1 MKIKPGD
8 MDFQVGDNVVHC
20 AFGPG
25 EIVNLEEKVL
35 SGHTS
40 LYYVVQVNDLTL
52 WVPSDE
58 KGRRSIRFPTPA
70 SEFENLFILLRS
82 PGESLSKDRL
92 ERKHELSQRM
102 KDGTLE
108 SICKVIR
115 DLNHFR
121 LTQKLSESDTAT
133 LERAQKF
140 LLSEWRIS
148 LSIPVAQAEKE
159 LKRLL
164 SNNLPDQK

>member
-1 MKIKPGD
+1 
-8 MDFQVGDNVVHC
+8 MDFQVGDKVVHW
-20 AFGPG
+20 AYGPG
-25 EIVNLEEKVL
+25 EIINLEEKVL

-58 KGRRSIRFPTPA
+58 KGKRSMRLPTPA

-82 PGESLSKDRL
+82 PGDPLPNDRL
-92 ERKHELSQRM
+92 ERKLELTERM

-108 SICKVIR
+108 SICRVIR
-115 DLNHFR
+115 DLHFFR
-121 LTQKLSESDTAT
+121 QTQKFNESDTST

-148 LSIPVAQAEKE
+148 LAIPAAQAEKE

-164 SNNLPDQK
+164 SANLPDNK

>member
-1 MKIKPGD
+1 MAG
-8 MDFQVGDNVVHC
+8 MDFQVGDKVVHW
-20 AFGPG
+20 AYGPG
-25 EIVNLEEKVL
+25 EIINLEEEAL

-58 KGRRSIRFPTPA
+58 KGKRSMRLPTPA
-70 SEFENLFILLRS
+70 SEFENLFILLSS
-82 PGESLSKDRL
+82 PGDPLPNDRL
-92 ERKHELSQRM
+92 ERKLELSERM

-108 SICKVIR
+108 SICRVIR
-115 DLNHFR
+115 DLHFFR
-121 LTQKLSESDTAT
+121 QTQKFNESDTST

-148 LSIPVAQAEKE
+148 LSIPAAQAEKE

-164 SNNLPDQK
+164 SANLPDNK

>member
-1 MKIKPGD
+1 MAG
-8 MDFQVGDNVVHC
+8 MDFQVGDKVVHW
-20 AFGPG
+20 AYGPG
-25 EIVNLEEKVL
+25 EIINLEEKAL

-58 KGRRSIRFPTPA
+58 KGKRSMRLPTPA
-70 SEFENLFILLRS
+70 SEFENLFILLSS
-82 PGESLSKDRL
+82 PGDPLPNDRL
-92 ERKHELSQRM
+92 ERKLELSERM

-108 SICKVIR
+108 SICRVIR
-115 DLNHFR
+115 DLHFFR
-121 LTQKLSESDTAT
+121 QTQKFNESDTST

-148 LSIPVAQAEKE
+148 LSIPAAQAEKE

-164 SNNLPDQK
+164 SANLPDNK

>member
-1 MKIKPGD
+1 MAG
-8 MDFQVGDNVVHC
+8 MDFQVGDKVVHWVY
-20 AFGPG
+20 GPG
-25 EIVNLEEKVL
+25 EIINLEEKVL

-40 LYYVVQVNDLTL
+40 LYYVVKVNDLTL

-58 KGRRSIRFPTPA
+58 KGKRSMRLPTPA

-82 PGESLSKDRL
+82 PGAPLPNDRL
-92 ERKHELSQRM
+92 ERKLELSERM

-108 SICKVIR
+108 SICRVIR
-115 DLNHFR
+115 DLHFFR
-121 LTQKLSESDTAT
+121 QTQKFNESDTST

-140 LLSEWRIS
+140 LLSEWMIS

-164 SNNLPDQK
+164 GSDLPSNK

>member
-1 MKIKPGD
+1 MAG
-8 MDFQVGDNVVHC
+8 MDFQVGDKVVHWVY
-20 AFGPG
+20 GPG
-25 EIVNLEEKVL
+25 EIINLEEKVL

-40 LYYVVQVNDLTL
+40 LYYVVKVNDLTL

-58 KGRRSIRFPTPA
+58 KGKRSMRLPTPA

-82 PGESLSKDRL
+82 PGAPLPNDRL
-92 ERKHELSQRM
+92 ERKLELSERM

-108 SICKVIR
+108 SICRVIR
-115 DLNHFR
+115 DLHFFR
-121 LTQKLSESDTAT
+121 QTQKFNESDTST

-140 LLSEWRIS
+140 LLSEWMIS
-148 LSIPVAQAEKE
+148 LSIPAAQAEKE

-164 SNNLPDQK
+164 SANLPDNK

>member
-1 MKIKPGD
+1 MAG
-8 MDFQVGDNVVHC
+8 MDFQVGDKVVHWVY
-20 AFGPG
+20 GPG
-25 EIVNLEEKVL
+25 EIINLEEKVL

-58 KGRRSIRFPTPA
+58 NGRRSIRFPTPA
-70 SEFENLFILLRS
+70 SEFEDLFILLRS
-82 PGESLSKDRL
+82 PGEPLSKDRL
-92 ERKHELSQRM
+92 ERKLDLSQRM
-102 KDGTLE
+102 KDGSLE
-108 SICKVIR
+108 SICRVIR
-115 DLNHFR
+115 DLNYFR
-121 LTQKLSESDTAT
+121 QTQKLSDSDTAT
-133 LERAQKF
+133 LDRAQKF

-164 SNNLPDQK
+164 GDDLPSQK

>member
-1 MKIKPGD
+1 MAG
-8 MDFQVGDNVVHC
+8 MDFQVGDKVVHW
-20 AFGPG
+20 AYGPG
-25 EIVNLEEKVL
+25 EIIDLEEKVL

-58 KGRRSIRFPTPA
+58 KGKRCMRFPTPA

-82 PGESLSKDRL
+82 PGDPLPNDRL
-92 ERKHELSQRM
+92 ERKLELSERM

-108 SICKVIR
+108 SICRVIR
-115 DLNHFR
+115 DLHFFR
-121 LTQKLSESDTAT
+121 QTQKFNESDTTT

-140 LLSEWRIS
+140 LLSEWGIS
-148 LSIPVAQAEKE
+148 LSTPVAQAEKE

-164 SNNLPDQK
+164 SDNPLDSK